1 MVKCLPAMQETWVW
15 SLGREDPLEKEM
27 TTHSSTLAWKIPRT
41 EEPSRLQSMVS
52 QRVKHNWVTSLLL
65 SFHLFLLYARH
76 RLMVILH
83 ISSHLILKI
92 FLARCNYIPFLEIEA
107 EWFNLCMVQLV
118 LGHKPKKS
126 GFRNSSN
133 HWCWQNLFSKDV
145 CHNITYP
152 TCFSY
157 KVLLTY
163 LTLAYTIFS

>member
-27 TTHSSTLAWKIPRT
+27 ATHSSTLAWKIPRT

-52 QRVKHNWVTSLLL
+52 QRVKHNWVTSLSL
-65 SFHLFLLYARH
+65 SFHLCLLYARH
-76 RLMVILH
+76 WLMVILH
-83 ISSHLILKI
+83 ISHLILII
-92 FLARCNYIPFLEIEA
+92 FLARCNYIPLLEIEA

-118 LGHKPKKS
+118 LEHKPKKS
-126 GFRNSSN
+126 GFRNFSN

-163 LTLAYTIFS
+163 LTLAYANFS

>member
-1 MVKCLPAMQETWVW
+1 MQETHVW

-83 ISSHLILKI
+83 ISSHVILII

-133 HWCWQNLFSKDV
+133 HWCWQNLFSTRPHGLQPTRLLCPWNFPGKSTGV
-145 CHNITYP
+145 GCH
-152 TCFSY
+152 C
-157 KVLLTY
+157 LLRTN
-163 LTLAYTIFS
+163 T